1 MWGEPAPPTWTQD
14 GSDDRQR
21 PTQGD
26 HLFIDE
32 TTIEVTAGRG
42 GDGVT
47 AFHREKYRPRG
58 GPEGGDGGRGGDV
71 VLVADPNV
79 ATLVEYHFHPHQRAG
94 KGTHGQGSN
103 RKGGQGGDR
112 VLPVPV
118 GTMVRDEQ
126 GGLLADLATPGARF
140 LAARG
145 GRGGRGNAA
154 LSAGRRVAHFHERG
168 EPGQQR
174 RLRLELRLLADVG
187 LVGFPNAGKSSI
199 VARASA
205 ARPRIADYP
214 FTTLEPVL
222 GVVRVDGRDFVLA
235 DVPGLIPG
243 AAQGK
248 GLGHR
253 FLRHLSRS
261 AVLVHV
267 IDLGSTEQRRDP
279 EHDLAALEAEL
290 WAFDPELATRPALV
304 AANKVDLPEGRERL
318 PEAEAAAARRGLR
331 CFAIS
336 AATGEGMPA
345 LLYAVAGVVA
355 ETRAV
360 QAAGQAREVAAVAEP
375 EVPIQVVR
383 EAEGW
388 RLLGDRPTRW
398 VAMTDLDNAEA
409 VAYLQ
414 QRLRRAGVDD
424 LLAEAGAKPG
434 DEVMVGEAAFEYA
447 PDALDHPPGRRGPR
461 HR

>member
-1 MWGEPAPPTWTQD
+1 VIG
-14 GSDDRQR
+14 
-21 PTQGD
+21 
-26 HLFIDE
+26 
-32 TTIEVTAGRG
+32 GRG

-58 GPEGGDGGRGGDV
+58 GPDGGDGGRGGDV
-71 VLVADPNV
+71 VLVADPAV

-94 KGTHGQGSN
+94 KGTHGRGSN
-103 RKGGQGGDR
+103 RKGADGADR

-118 GTMVRDEQ
+118 GTMIRDEQ
-126 GGLLADLATPGARF
+126 GNLLADLATPGARF
-140 LAARG
+140 VAARG

-205 ARPRIADYP
+205 ARPKVADYP

-222 GVVRVDGRDFVLA
+222 GVVRVGGRDFVLA

-253 FLRHLSRS
+253 FLRHLTRS

-267 IDLGSTEQRRDP
+267 IDLAPMERGRDP

-290 WAFDPELATRPALV
+290 EAYDPELAARPALV
-304 AANKVDLPEGRERL
+304 AANKVDLPQGRERL
-318 PEAEAAAARRGLR
+318 PEAEAAAARRGLP
-331 CFAIS
+331 FFSIS

-345 LLYAVAGVVA
+345 LLYALADAVAA
-355 ETRAV
+355 ARAV
-360 QAAGQAREVAAVAEP
+360 APAPSAGPVVTEAE
-375 EVPIQVVR
+375 EPIRVVR
-383 EAEGW
+383 EGAGF
-388 RLLGDRPTRW
+388 RVLGDRPERW
-398 VAMTDLDNAEA
+398 VAMSDLDNPEA
-409 VAYLQ
+409 VAHLQ
-414 QRLRRAGVDD
+414 RRLRRAGVDE
-424 LLAEAGAKPG
+424 LLEAAGARPG
-434 DEVMVGEAAFEYA
+434 DEVLVGGTAFEYQ
-447 PDALDHPPGRRGPR
+447 PDPSAGFTGRARP
-461 HR
+461 HRPAR

>member
-1 MWGEPAPPTWTQD
+1 V
-14 GSDDRQR
+14 
-21 PTQGD
+21 
-26 HLFIDE
+26 FVDE
-32 TTIEVTAGRG
+32 TTIEVSAGRG

-58 GPEGGDGGRGGDV
+58 GPDGGDGGRGGDLM
-71 VLVADPNV
+71 LVADPNV
-79 ATLVEYHFHPHQRAG
+79 ATLVEYHFHPHQRAE

-103 RKGGQGGDR
+103 RKGAAGADR

-118 GTMVRDEQ
+118 GTLVRDEQ
-126 GGLLADLATPGARF
+126 GRLLADLAAPGDRF

-199 VARASA
+199 VSRASA
-205 ARPRIADYP
+205 ARPKIADYP

-235 DVPGLIPG
+235 DVPGLVPG

-253 FLRHLSRS
+253 FLRHLARS

-267 IDLGSTEQRRDP
+267 IDLVPMEPGRDP

-290 WAFDPELATRPALV
+290 RAFDPELANRPALV
-304 AANKVDLPEGRERL
+304 AANKIDVPEGRERL
-318 PEAEAAAARRGLR
+318 AKAEAAAAKRGLPL
-331 CFAIS
+331 FAIS
-336 AATGEGMPA
+336 AATGEGMQA
-345 LLYAVAGVVA
+345 LLYAMA
-355 ETRAV
+355 EPVSEARAA
-360 QAAGQAREVAAVAEP
+360 QAAEAERSTGTGAVAEP
-375 EVPIQVVR
+375 EAPIEVVR
-383 EAEGW
+383 EAGGW
-388 RLLGDRPTRW
+388 RVLGDRPARW
-398 VAMTDLDNAEA
+398 VAMADLDNPEA
-409 VAYLQ
+409 VAFLQ

-424 LLAEAGAKPG
+424 LLAEAGAEPG
-434 DEVMVGEAAFEYA
+434 DEVVVGDTAFEYE
-447 PDALDHPPGRRGPR
+447 PNALVDPPNGRGHGRR
-461 HR
+461 